1 MTIGEIPGFKS
12 KRLRTKNRLPENLV
26 APNFSIDRED
36 ACDLRINGFV

>member
-26 APNFSIDRED
+26 APANIETFKFIWCFTD
-36 ACDLRINGFV
+36 F